1 MICNMKRI
9 VVYLAVLGE
18 VEAMQ
23 KKKKKIHQVKIIS
36 PFLLNKIMATS
47 TTKQPRKAW
56 FTTNYRIAKEDSFYL
71 NYKTAKE
78 GSFYN

>member
-1 MICNMKRI
+1 
-9 VVYLAVLGE
+9 
-18 VEAMQ
+18 
-23 KKKKKIHQVKIIS
+23 
-36 PFLLNKIMATS
+36 MATS

-56 FTTNYRIAKEDSFYL
+56 FTTNYRIAEEDSFYL